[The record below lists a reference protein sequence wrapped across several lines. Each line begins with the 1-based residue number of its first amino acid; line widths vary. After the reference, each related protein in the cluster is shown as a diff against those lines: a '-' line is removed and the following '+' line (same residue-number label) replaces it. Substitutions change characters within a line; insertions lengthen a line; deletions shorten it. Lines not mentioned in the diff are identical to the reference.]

1 MKCIAEDA
9 VPECAFN
16 DERAGNS
23 ALFLRILN
31 QKLQISDHQPNKT

>member
-9 VPECAFN
+9 VPEYAFN

-23 ALFLRILN
+23 ALLLRILN
-31 QKLQISDHQPNKT
+31 TNIRISNHQPNNT